1 MNANILSASCPPFL
15 IIALLKL
22 LIFPASLRAQKVPL
36 NDDRASFERLVYWG
50 SAAESD
56 YSNHAAPPDQR
67 ARFEAALSQF
77 SNVND
82 RLLNLVN
89 HDFKVSADFE
99 RLRFSLFALS
109 CRYDLTP
116 TQLEQISSEIT
127 RFADDSDELS
137 DLNRQMISGSLKV
150 LANYPTQQHEE
161 LTIKFAKSNDIVLVV
176 NAVNVLGRIGSERS
190 VNVVAAAIQK
200 RKIAMNGN
208 YNDHIGSL
216 MEASFKML
224 THRINQGVEG
234 QTPNLQSSLVKAAD
248 KKFPLSIEDA
258 TSVPW
263 NIIGVLIVAATGLLW
278 LLVKK
283 RM

>member
-1 MNANILSASCPPFL
+1 MNANILSVSCTPL
-15 IIALLKL
+15 RIIALLTL
-22 LIFPASLRAQKVPL
+22 LIFPASLRAQKSPL
-36 NDDRASFERLVYWG
+36 DDDRASFERLVYWG

-56 YSNHAAPPDQR
+56 YSNHSAPPDQR

-116 TQLEQISSEIT
+116 DQLEQISSEIT

-137 DLNRQMISGSLKV
+137 GLNKQMISGSLKV

-216 MEASFKML
+216 MEASSKML
-224 THRINQGVEG
+224 THRINQGVKG

-263 NIIGVLIVAATGLLW
+263 NFIAVLIVAATGLLW

-283 RM
+283 RL

>member
-1 MNANILSASCPPFL
+1 MKTTRH
-15 IIALLKL
+15 IIALLTL
-22 LIFPASLRAQKVPL
+22 LIFPASLRAQKGSL
-36 NDDRASFERLVYWG
+36 DDNKDSFERLVYQG
-50 SAAESD
+50 SAAPSD
-56 YSNHAAPPDQR
+56 HAPNPTAPDKR
-67 ARFEAALSQF
+67 AKFEVSLSQF

-82 RLLNLVN
+82 RLLKLVN
-89 HDFKVSADFE
+89 HDFKVSADSE

-137 DLNRQMISGSLKV
+137 GLNKQMISGSLKV

-200 RKIAMNGN
+200 RKFAMNGN

-224 THRINQGVEG
+224 TQRINRGTESP
-234 QTPNLQSSLVKAAD
+234 TPNLQPPSVKTIV
-248 KKFPLSIEDA
+248 KESPLLIENSA
-258 TSVPW
+258 SVPW
-263 NIIGVLIVAATGLLW
+263 SISVVLIVAATVLLW
-278 LLVKK
+278 LLAKK
-283 RM
+283 RK